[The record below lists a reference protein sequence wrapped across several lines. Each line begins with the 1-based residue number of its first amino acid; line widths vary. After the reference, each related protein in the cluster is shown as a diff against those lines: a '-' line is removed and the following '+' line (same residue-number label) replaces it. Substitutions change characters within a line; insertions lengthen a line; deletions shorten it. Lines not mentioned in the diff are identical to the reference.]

1 MEKRTLIAHT
11 DEETAIDFAREPDA
25 EELWPAGRTRPP
37 HPATIPLRPAPILTV
52 VIPTFNEAANV
63 PIIIER
69 VAAALARDDWEIIFV
84 DDDFPDSTSAVAK
97 GLGELDGRVR
107 CIRRVGRRGLA
118 GACIE
123 GALSSQARYV
133 AVMDAD
139 LQHDERLLPRMLSLL
154 GQNQADLVIASRYMA
169 GGATAGLSSSRKSIS
184 RVATRW
190 AQKLMGI
197 TVQDPMSG
205 FFMVRRDLL
214 DAVAPQLSN
223 EGFKILFDILV
234 ASRPGQ
240 LEIVELPYAFL
251 PRLHGASKFDARN
264 AIEFFALVMSKLSR
278 KKVPPQFFSF
288 LLVGGAGVG
297 VQLACLGVA
306 LSVGLGFLAAQI
318 VATLAAMT
326 SNFFLNNA
334 LTYRDRRVTGRH
346 LLPALL
352 SFYAVCSVGALSNVG
367 TSSWLY
373 AQYPVW
379 WLAGLTGSVIAAL
392 WNFVG
397 SSKFVWG
404 RA

>member
-1 MEKRTLIAHT
+1 MNSHSETK
-11 DEETAIDFAREPDA
+11 DEIEIVLPPNVER
-25 EELWPAGRTRPP
+25 LRPSSSDR
-37 HPATIPLRPAPILTV
+37 APLRITPALPTAPLISV

-63 PIIIER
+63 PIVIGRI
-69 VAAALARDDWEIIFV
+69 ATAMARSDWEIIFV
-84 DDDFPDSTSAVAK
+84 DDDSPDATSAVAK
-97 GLGELDGRVR
+97 GAGERDRRVR

-123 GALSSQARYV
+123 GMLSSQARYV

-139 LQHDERLLPRMLSLL
+139 LQHDERLLPRMLDLL
-154 GQNQADLVIASRYMA
+154 EHDEADLVIASRYVT
-169 GGATAGLSSSRKSIS
+169 GGAASGLSSSRRSIS

-190 AQKLMGI
+190 AQQLMGI

-205 FFMVRRDLL
+205 FFMTRRESV
-214 DAVAPQLSN
+214 DAIANELSN
-223 EGFKILFDILV
+223 EGFKLLFDILV
-234 ASRPGQ
+234 ASGRSQ
-240 LEIVELPYAFL
+240 CRITELPYVFL

-264 AIEFFALVMSKLSR
+264 AIEFFTLMLSR
-278 KKVPPQFFSF
+278 LSGRKIPPQFFSF
-288 LLVGGAGVG
+288 VLVGGSGIF
-297 VQLACLGVA
+297 VQLTCLWVA
-306 LSVGLGFLAAQI
+306 LASGASFLAAEI
-318 VATLAAMT
+318 FATLAAMT

-334 LTYRDRRVTGRH
+334 LTYHDRRATGRD

-373 AQYPVW
+373 AHNLNW
-379 WLAGLTGSVIAAL
+379 WLAGLVGSVIAAA

-397 SSKFVWG
+397 SSRFVWS

>member
-1 MEKRTLIAHT
+1 MTLHT
-11 DEETAIDFAREPDA
+11 GGFPSTLVSRI
-25 EELWPAGRTRPP
+25 GSG
-37 HPATIPLRPAPILTV
+37 TIPLRPAPALTV
-52 VIPTFNEAANV
+52 VIPTFNEFANV

-69 VAAALARDDWEIIFV
+69 VAAALAEADWEIIFV
-84 DDDFPDSTSAVAK
+84 DDDSPDATSAVAK
-97 GLGELDGRVR
+97 TLGELDGRVR

-139 LQHDERLLPRMLSLL
+139 LQHDERLLPQMLRLL
-154 GQNQADLVIASRYMA
+154 GQGQADLVIASRYMA
-169 GGATAGLSSSRKSIS
+169 GGATTGLSSSRRSVS

-197 TVQDPMSG
+197 SVQDPMSG

-214 DAVAPQLSN
+214 DAIAPQLSN
-223 EGFKILFDILV
+223 EGFKLLFDILV
-234 ASRPGQ
+234 ASGRGQ
-240 LEIVELPYAFL
+240 LKIVELPFRFL
-251 PRLHGASKFDARN
+251 PRLQGESKFDARN
-264 AIEFFALVMSKLSR
+264 AIDFFALVMSRLSHRKL
-278 KKVPPQFFSF
+278 PPQFFSF
-288 LLVGGAGVG
+288 LLVGGTGVG

-306 LSVGLGFLAAQI
+306 LWVGLGFLAAEI

-346 LLPALL
+346 LLPALF
-352 SFYAVCSVGALSNVG
+352 SFYAVCSVGAVSNVG

-373 AQYPVW
+373 AHYPVW
-379 WLAGLTGSVIAAL
+379 WLAGLAGSVIAAL

-397 SSKFVWG
+397 SSKFVWS